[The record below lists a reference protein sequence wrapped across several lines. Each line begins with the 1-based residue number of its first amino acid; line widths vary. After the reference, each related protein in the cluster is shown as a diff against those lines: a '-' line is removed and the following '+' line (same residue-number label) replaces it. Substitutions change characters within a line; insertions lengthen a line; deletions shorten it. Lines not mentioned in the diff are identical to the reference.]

1 MPEPITAVTA
11 PKNPDH
17 DAVGKFAP
25 GNKAQGRPRGA
36 LNHFTRAI
44 REEGATAIREMEARG
59 LPANPIKI
67 LLHVAEKAHAK
78 GDLELMLKAG
88 IALAGVFLP
97 TKMALEIDIADE
109 GEAEEKRVAIAAVL
123 AKWTPR
129 ELRAGGGSD
138 AQPSDI

>member
-1 MPEPITAVTA
+1 MPEPKTAVTA
-11 PKNPDH
+11 PARDEKGR
-17 DAVGKFAP
+17 VLP
-25 GNKAQGRPRGA
+25 GHRPPGAGRPKGA

-44 REEGATAIREMEARG
+44 REEGAEQIREMETRG
-59 LPANPIKI
+59 IPANPIKI
-67 LLHVAEKAHAK
+67 LLHVAEKAHEK

-129 ELRAGGGSD
+129 ELRAGGD
-138 AQPSDI
+138 TDVIAPNI